1 MSPTSILKGCMAM
14 LIDVSSNIR
23 AARPIRMADDTA
35 SPKLPALGR
44 RHITSTAT
52 NAPAIR

>member
-1 MSPTSILKGCMAM
+1 MAM

-35 SPKLPALGR
+35 SPKLPALLSSILGSQCKVGLNKLLESYI
-44 RHITSTAT
+44 H
-52 NAPAIR
+52 N